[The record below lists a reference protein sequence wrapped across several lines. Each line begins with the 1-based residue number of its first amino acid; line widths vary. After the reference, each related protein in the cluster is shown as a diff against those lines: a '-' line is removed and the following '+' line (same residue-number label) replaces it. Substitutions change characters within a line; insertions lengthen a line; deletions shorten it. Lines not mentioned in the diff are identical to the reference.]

1 MLQPVPVNEADRLA
15 TLALYEVL
23 DTPPEFAHDALTEL
37 AAQICNCPA
46 AILSLI
52 EERRQWFKSKYGLPA
67 DFAECPREV
76 TVCNTAICSNDLLYV
91 PDLTRDSRFKDL
103 PIVIGEPYLRFY
115 CGMPLINRDGYAL
128 GTLCVVDF
136 KAHELSPSQREAI
149 RRLAQQAMAQLE
161 LRRQLLERDALLD
174 QLSEAK
180 AAAEAARERSDVL
193 LRTILPASIAE
204 ELKAHDHVRPR
215 YYEAATVMFA
225 DFKDFVRLT
234 EMLEPASLLEELNQ
248 NFARFDQIVE
258 GNRLETLKTIGDAYM
273 CVGGLPE
280 PNRTHAIDACLAALQ
295 IQKFLRNANR
305 QRERLHLAPWE
316 LRIGIRTGS
325 LVAGIVGTRR
335 LTYDVWATRPM
346 SRNACRKL
354 ASRAASTSPGAR
366 STKSPPC
373 SRPSRV
379 AGSRSST
386 WSQSRCISS
395 IASGQ
400 TSPPMPRVAC
410 PTTAS
415 GTPAGWADGRTLA
428 ANRLFSANVC

>member
-15 TLALYEVL
+15 ALALYQVL
-23 DTPPEFAHDALTEL
+23 DTPPEFAHDAVTEL

-46 AILSLI
+46 AILSLL

-67 DFAECPREV
+67 DFAECPREI
-76 TVCNTAICSNDLLYV
+76 TVCNTTICSNDLLYV
-91 PDLTRDSRFKDL
+91 PDLTRDPRFKSL
-103 PIVIGEPYLRFY
+103 PIVIGEPYIRFY

-161 LRRQLLERDALLD
+161 LRRQLLERDVLLG

-204 ELKAHDHVRPR
+204 ELKAHDRVRPR

-225 DFKDFVRLT
+225 DFKDFVRLIET
-234 EMLEPASLLEELNQ
+234 LEPASLLEQLNQ

-258 GNRLETLKTIGDAYM
+258 GNRLETLKTG
-273 CVGGLPE
+273 
-280 PNRTHAIDACLAALQ
+280 
-295 IQKFLRNANR
+295 
-305 QRERLHLAPWE
+305 
-316 LRIGIRTGS
+316 
-325 LVAGIVGTRR
+325 
-335 LTYDVWATRPM
+335 ATRPM

-354 ASRAASTSPGAR
+354 ASPAASTSPGAR
-366 STKSPPC
+366 STRSPPC

-386 WSQSRCISS
+386 WTQSRCISS
-395 IASGQ
+395 IASGR

-410 PTTAS
+410 QTTAS
-415 GTPAGWADGRTLA
+415 GTPAGSGERAATSLQIDLVLGECLLMAHSGHPKCSGQVSFLTLSGPQDA
-428 ANRLFSANVC
+428 R